1 MNGDSKY
8 MQMKNPTPFDKTFKK
23 PRIFNKLLP
32 VFLLPKMSEKA
43 IICYYKPVCAD
54 FAAKCF
60 FFTNS
65 IEKNKILR

>member
-1 MNGDSKY
+1 MKSDSKESQRY
-8 MQMKNPTPFDKTFKK
+8 NPTSFDKTFKK
-23 PRIFNKLLP
+23 PRISNKLLP
-32 VFLLPKMSEKA
+32 HFPLPKMSENA

-54 FAAKCF
+54 FAVKCF